1 MILDRSAFFEHKK
14 VISLKTIN
22 KGDSR
27 FVITLNLPAGVYYH
41 TLCLLDELKNT
52 EDVAIRLDAAYE
64 ITTNLLRTNNDK
76 ITKQWVADNISLDDQ
91 TELINYALTEI
102 TTLKSLYEIPEIKV
116 NRKTDTKN
124 QQAKERQQK
133 KEDIARLNNILKGKK
148 ELNLMDDISIVMTKT
163 SNTYKDILEM
173 PILVFSDIVRTIVL
187 NELRSDDDY
196 NLAYLQY
203 EYKKVN
209 ERLNNENKD
218 GKAIETPAQ
227 NKGADV
233 QGLKALLNK

>member
-27 FVITLNLPAGVYYH
+27 FVITLNLPVGVYYH

-102 TTLKSLYEIPEIKV
+102 TTLKSIYEIPEIKV

-133 KEDIARLNNILKGKK
+133 KEDIARLNNSLKGKK

>member
-1 MILDRSAFFEHKK
+1 MILDKSAFLEHKK
-14 VISLKTIN
+14 VVSIKKIN

-27 FVITLNLPAGVYYH
+27 FIIALNLPVGVYYKV
-41 TLCLLDELKNT
+41 LCLIDELKNV
-52 EDVAIRLDAAYE
+52 EDINIRLDTIYE
-64 ITTNLLRTNNDK
+64 ITTILLKPNNKK
-76 ITKQWVADNISLDDQ
+76 INKQWVIENITIDDQ
-91 TELINYALTEI
+91 TELINYILTEI
-102 TTLKSLYEIPEIKV
+102 ATLKSFYDIPEINV
-116 NRKTDTKN
+116 NKKTDAKN
-124 QQAKERQQK
+124 QQAKERQKK
-133 KEDIARLNNILKGKK
+133 KEDIARLNNILKVKK

-196 NLAYLQY
+196 NLAYLQN
-203 EYKKVN
+203 EYKKAN
-209 ERLNNENKD
+209 EKINNENKN

>member
-27 FVITLNLPAGVYYH
+27 FVITLNLPVGVYYH

>member
-27 FVITLNLPAGVYYH
+27 FVITLNLPVGVYYH

-133 KEDIARLNNILKGKK
+133 KEDIARLNNVLKGKK

>member
-27 FVITLNLPAGVYYH
+27 FVITLNLPVGVYYH

-102 TTLKSLYEIPEIKV
+102 ATLKSFYEIPEIKV

>member
-27 FVITLNLPAGVYYH
+27 FVITLNLPVGVYYH

-218 GKAIETPAQ
+218 GKAINRNEEF
-227 NKGADV
+227 NKILSDSVRLASCS
-233 QGLKALLNK
+233 

>member
-27 FVITLNLPAGVYYH
+27 FVITLNLPVGVYYH

-163 SNTYKDILEM
+163 SNTYKDIFEM

>member
-27 FVITLNLPAGVYYH
+27 FVITLNLPVGVYYH

-196 NLAYLQY
+196 NLAYLKY
-203 EYKKVN
+203 EYKRIQDKIN
-209 ERLNNENKD
+209 SGYKE
-218 GKAIETPAQ
+218 AIETPAQ

-233 QGLKALLNK
+233 KGLKALLNR

>member
-27 FVITLNLPAGVYYH
+27 FVITLNLPVGVYYH

-102 TTLKSLYEIPEIKV
+102 ATLKSFYEIP
-116 NRKTDTKN
+116 
-124 QQAKERQQK
+124 
-133 KEDIARLNNILKGKK
+133 
-148 ELNLMDDISIVMTKT
+148 
-163 SNTYKDILEM
+163 
-173 PILVFSDIVRTIVL
+173 
-187 NELRSDDDY
+187 
-196 NLAYLQY
+196 
-203 EYKKVN
+203 
-209 ERLNNENKD
+209 
-218 GKAIETPAQ
+218 
-227 NKGADV
+227 
-233 QGLKALLNK
+233 